1 VRRPFAFLA
10 SLALLFAGEGHARA
24 DRFFGLNVHQSHDV
38 GLDVTR
44 ACKGTIVRIDLN
56 WFQAEPTEGTY
67 DWSLFDSIVDNAR
80 SRGLTVLAV
89 LAYTPKWASVADV
102 DGKRNDNDVPRA
114 GAYEAFVTAA
124 VTRYASKVSYWEI
137 WNEPNLGEFFE
148 GTPDQYVEL
157 ILKPGAAAVHAAC
170 ASCKV
175 LAPGVATVGGKY
187 DVWMDAALS
196 KAKDRIDIVSG
207 HVYADFAK
215 SPTDVSFFSKL
226 DQHRV
231 LTLGDATLY
240 EDPLSLRES
249 MVKNGAAGK
258 PFWLTETGKQAVF
271 GDAAQ
276 MDLQTT
282 YVRHV
287 LEAMLTRSWWQAT
300 VFYEAFDEP
309 GQPYHWGFSLH
320 DGKPPT
326 NYSLKPVCDLLA
338 KAIDR
343 QPLFGGKG
351 ADCDDGLDD
360 EGDGLIDYPQ
370 DPECSS
376 PSTFSEG
383 PPPVVDAGDDA
394 TMADD
399 ASADDGAVILD
410 DAGTS
415 DDAETGA
422 GAGDSSSSSGC
433 SCELPARSGSLPI
446 LLPSAIV
453 LAFLARRRRR

>member
-1 VRRPFAFLA
+1 
-10 SLALLFAGEGHARA
+10 
-24 DRFFGLNVHQSHDV
+24 Q
-38 GLDVTR
+38 
-44 ACKGTIVRIDLN
+44 
-56 WFQAEPTEGTY
+56 PTEGTY
-67 DWSLFDSIVDNAR
+67 DWALFDTIIDNAR

-89 LAYTPKWASVADV
+89 LAYTPKWASAGDV

-124 VTRYASKVSYWEI
+124 VTRYASKVTYWEI

-170 ASCKV
+170 GACKV
-175 LAPGVATVGGKY
+175 LAPGLATVGGKY

-226 DQHRV
+226 DKHRV

-249 MVKNGAAGK
+249 MIKNGAAGK
-258 PFWLTETGKQAVF
+258 PFWLTETGKGAAF
-271 GDAAQ
+271 GNVPE
-276 MDLQTT
+276 MDLQSN

-309 GQPYHWGFSLH
+309 GQPYTWGFSLH

-326 NYSLKPVCDLLA
+326 NYSLKPVCDVLA
-338 KAIDR
+338 KAVDR

-351 ADCDDGLDD
+351 ADCDDGLDN
-360 EGDGLIDYPQ
+360 EGDGLIDYPK
-370 DPECSS
+370 DPECSAA
-376 PSTFSEG
+376 STFSEG
-383 PPPVVDAGDDA
+383 PPPGPDAGDDA
-394 TMADD
+394 GADADD
-399 ASADDGAVILD
+399 DAAVADD
-410 DAGTS
+410 DAASS
-415 DDAETGA
+415 DDAEPAATAADAGSGGCGCAVRPGATGVSPFA
-422 GAGDSSSSSGC
+422 A
-433 SCELPARSGSLPI
+433 
-446 LLPSAIV
+446 
-453 LAFLARRRRR
+453 LAAALGVVRARRRRRARTRAR